1 MIKMTRYN
9 ISLKYSNNGT
19 SWSQTSTFVNASSE
33 AEAKRIIKDKYK
45 NAKDIKVI
53 GKRPL

>member
-1 MIKMTRYN
+1 MTRYN

-33 AEAKRIIKDKYK
+33 AEAKKMIKDKYK
-45 NAKDIKVI
+45 NVKDIKII

>member
-1 MIKMTRYN
+1 MTRYN

-33 AEAKRIIKDKYK
+33 AEAKKIIKTKYK
-45 NAKDIKVI
+45 NAKEIKII
-53 GKRPL
+53 GKKPV

>member
-1 MIKMTRYN
+1 MTRYN

-33 AEAKRIIKDKYK
+33 SEAKSMIKDKYP
-45 NAKDIKVI
+45 NAKDIRI
-53 GKRPL
+53 IDKRPV

>member
-1 MIKMTRYN
+1 MTRYN

-19 SWSQTSTFVNASSE
+19 SWSQTSTFVNSSSE
-33 AEAKRIIKDKYK
+33 AEAKKMIKNKYK